1 MDVCPSKEEIHK
13 KIENFSEDKFRR
25 PIMMLALD
33 GDHCPMHPEHNP
45 HRCRGKGEW
54 KEIKG
59 FRLYLFD
66 GQNITHLIS

>member
-1 MDVCPSKEEIHK
+1 
-13 KIENFSEDKFRR
+13 
-25 PIMMLALD
+25 MMLALD
-33 GDHCPMHPEHNP
+33 GDHGPMHPEHNP